1 MSVVRSA
8 KEKTKMVMKPK
19 ELNHL
24 IHGRLRTV
32 SHPSKKF

>member
-8 KEKTKMVMKPK
+8 KEKTIIVMNPK

-32 SHPSKKF
+32 VHPSIKF